1 MEYNLG
7 DSPVT
12 SHSWNAN
19 RTRKIKC
26 NVLVLIKMLS
36 LNLYVELYRNSTDT
50 K

>member
-19 RTRKIKC
+19 RTRKFNITLNC
-26 NVLVLIKMLS
+26 NLVKQKNIHYMLILIYLS
-36 LNLYVELYRNSTDT
+36 N
-50 K
+50 